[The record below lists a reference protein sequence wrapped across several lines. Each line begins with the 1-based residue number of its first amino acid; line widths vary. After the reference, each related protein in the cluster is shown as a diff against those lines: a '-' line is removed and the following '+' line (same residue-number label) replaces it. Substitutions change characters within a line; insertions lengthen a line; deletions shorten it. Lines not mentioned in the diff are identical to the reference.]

1 MESILKG
8 VCIMKTKEELNELKA
23 EVLKLSEKLQELSED
38 ELNEVSG
45 GMKIVVIKSS
55 ADPLGFGAPESFSA
69 MPEKREDEKYVL

>member
-1 MESILKG
+1 
-8 VCIMKTKEELNELKA
+8 MKTKEELNELKA

>member
-55 ADPLGFGAPESFSA
+55 ADSLGFGAPESFSA